1 MISRYTNG
9 SIISGWDGTATIN
22 PHLWVT
28 RDNGPLAQFMQCDL
42 TWTAYPGTKGR
53 ASLVP
58 AILQNLGGVT
68 SLTEVIQ
75 LHSQ

>member
-1 MISRYTNG
+1 MGHR
-9 SIISGWDGTATIN
+9 
-22 PHLWVT
+22 
-28 RDNGPLAQFMQCDL
+28 PLAQFMPCDL